1 MGLGRASRS
10 HSVTRRDSFPDVT
23 DDGAA
28 PLSDPSRP
36 SQLVS
41 ALTLSVS
48 DGDDMTYDLE
58 PLGSYEII
66 ASSSEYCTVHCGGG
80 TCASA
85 SCSDK
90 SSINL
95 ASDGENQAHPIIA
108 DNAAYA
114 WDLRQRFVG
123 EVDVPEGE
131 HNAQC
136 ITYAWLDRLA

>member
-1 MGLGRASRS
+1 MAPRRSR
-10 HSVTRRDSFPDVT
+10 TRPDLRSLFP
-23 DDGAA
+23 
-28 PLSDPSRP
+28 
-36 SQLVS
+36 S

-66 ASSSEYCTVHCGGG
+66 ASSSEYCTVHCGSG

-90 SSINL
+90 SSIKL
-95 ASDGENQAHPIIA
+95 ASDGENQAHPNLA

-136 ITYAWLDRLA
+136 VTYA